1 MIRNVVCPICGN
13 EFQTE
18 HNAKMYCS
26 KKCGIRA
33 TRRKAQERKKEEIHY
48 CFRCG
53 KSFTGRKSK
62 YCSDECRKISLKQMS
77 YRRGNRKKSNA
88 LSLEEV
94 QKICLEENISY
105 GEYSKREQLKRMR
118 GQI

>member
-1 MIRNVVCPICGN
+1 
-13 EFQTE
+13 
-18 HNAKMYCS
+18 
-26 KKCGIRA
+26 
-33 TRRKAQERKKEEIHY
+33 
-48 CFRCG
+48 
-53 KSFTGRKSK
+53 
-62 YCSDECRKISLKQMS
+62 MS